1 MLLSCTV
8 FWRRPPDRMKMFI
21 SCRQRAGTQECR
33 YSRYYTR
40 YRQQQ
45 TCDNGRRGG
54 EREGTTGTRVHTA
67 YTIKQFFKQSLFIIY
82 TLLWKIFAN
91 HLLWC
96 PDILWGWRI
105 SFGSESCNWLELINK
120 IVRTRRVFR
129 VLLCHAWTFGSS
141 ILRGF
146 CFRKSR
152 RSW

>member
-1 MLLSCTV
+1 MSLREYQYQLISIIKCCWAVRCSEGGRRTE
-8 FWRRPPDRMKMFI
+8 WR
-21 SCRQRAGTQECR
+21 CLYLAGRERGHRSVDTLD
-33 YSRYYTR
+33 TGR
-40 YRQQQ
+40 YRQQ

-96 PDILWGWRI
+96 LDILWGWRI

-129 VLLCHAWTFGSS
+129 VLLCHAWT
-141 ILRGF
+141 
-146 CFRKSR
+146 
-152 RSW
+152 